1 MTTKKALCVGINNYP
16 GLNNDLRGCVND
28 ANAWASLLRNHFGFT
43 DVQMLLDS
51 QATKQNILDGLADLI
66 SGAEPGD
73 VLVFTNSSHG
83 TYVADSSEDEEYD
96 EAMCAVDINILDD
109 ELRSVF
115 DTIPEGVNL
124 TAILDNCH
132 SGTGS
137 RLIIDLEDVEEIE
150 RFLPP
155 SARGLPEIEDFENA
169 TPKSSGITEEQM
181 TEILLSGCT
190 ADEVSWDVKIG
201 STFHGAMTYCAI
213 KAIEEANYQITYS
226 QLRQNLQ
233 AKLDQKGYTQHP
245 QLEGKAANK
254 EKLIFS

>member
-66 SGAEPGD
+66 SGVVSGD

-83 TYVADSSEDEEYD
+83 TYEADSNGDEEYD
-96 EAMCAVDINILDD
+96 EALCAFDVNILDD

-115 DTIPEGVNL
+115 ETIPEGVHL

-132 SGTGS
+132 SGTGT
-137 RLIIDLEDVEEIE
+137 RHPLDRE

-155 SARGLPEIEDFENA
+155 TERGGRELNLA
-169 TPKSSGITEEQM
+169 TASPKPSSIGESEM
-181 TEILLSGCT
+181 KEVLLSGCT

-213 KAIEEANYQITYS
+213 EAIKEANYQITYH
-226 QLRQNLQ
+226 QLQQKLQ
-233 AKLDQKGYTQHP
+233 AKLDERDYTQHP
-245 QLEGKAANK
+245 QLEGKAADK
-254 EKLIFS
+254 ERFIFS